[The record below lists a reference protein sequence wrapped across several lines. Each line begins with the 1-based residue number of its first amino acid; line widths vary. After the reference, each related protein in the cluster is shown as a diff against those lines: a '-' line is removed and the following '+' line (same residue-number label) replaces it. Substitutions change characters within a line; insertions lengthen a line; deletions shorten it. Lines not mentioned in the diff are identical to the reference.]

1 MVDYI
6 VPLLLGGTALFALFK
21 RENVYGLLTEGA
33 EAGLRTLASIVP
45 SLILLLTAVHM
56 LRASGAMEALARALS
71 PLFAKLGIPPET
83 APLMLVRPLSGSAA
97 LAIGGELMAEFGPDS
112 RIGRTAAV
120 MLGSSETTFYA
131 VSVYFGSLGI
141 KRTRYA
147 IPAALFADFV
157 GFFTAS
163 LTVRLFF

>member
-1 MVDYI
+1 MVDYV
-6 VPLLLGGTALFALFK
+6 VPLLLGGTALFALAK

-33 EAGLRTLASIVP
+33 ETGLKTLAAIVP

-56 LRASGAMEALARALS
+56 LRASGAMDALAKVLS
-71 PLFAKLGIPPET
+71 PLFSLFGIPPET
-83 APLMLVRPLSGSAA
+83 APLVLVRPLSGSAA
-97 LAIGGELMAEFGPDS
+97 LAIGGELMVAYGPDS

-131 VSVYFGSLGI
+131 VSVYFGAVGV

-157 GFFTAS
+157 GFFAAS

>member
-56 LRASGAMEALARALS
+56 LRASGAMDALARALS

-112 RIGRTAAV
+112 RIGRTASV

>member
-1 MVDYI
+1 MVDYL
-6 VPLLLGGTALFALFK
+6 VPLLLGGAALFALAR

-33 EAGLRTLASIVP
+33 ESGLKTLAAIVP

-56 LRASGAMEALARALS
+56 LRASGAMEALARVLS
-71 PLFAKLGIPPET
+71 PLFSFFGIPPET
-83 APLMLVRPLSGSAA
+83 APLVVVRPLSGSAA
-97 LAIGGELMAEFGPDS
+97 LAIGGELMVAYGSDS

-131 VSVYFGSLGI
+131 VSVYFGAAGV

-157 GFFTAS
+157 GFFAAS